1 MTTPAPLRRF
11 LVRTRYGETEIH
23 AETAFDAACEECAA
37 REAVFTE
44 DGRNVY
50 TFPAELHL
58 TVRELGAPIL
68 HYRCAVVTVDGRFAL
83 ALPELV
89 TDPADK
95 ITAHLACLPPDA
107 EPDRSPA
114 FDRVATTPY
123 RAPTPTGPCCATCI
137 RYDAA
142 ASWCRHHTQAVRSVD
157 FCDAHS

>member
-1 MTTPAPLRRF
+1 MTTPTTLRRF
-11 LVRTRYGETEIH
+11 LVRTRYGEAEIY
-23 AETAFDAACEECAA
+23 ARTAFAAACEECAA
-37 REAVFTE
+37 REDAFAA
-44 DGRNVY
+44 DDSNSAPSHAGLY
-50 TFPAELHL
+50 L

-114 FDRVATTPY
+114 FDRVDAAPY
-123 RAPTPTGPCCATCI
+123 RAPTPTGPCCATCT
-137 RYDAA
+137 RYDAT
-142 ASWCRHHTQAVRSVD
+142 ASWCRHHAQAVRAVD